1 MEIIKISEG
10 QTLIDIAIQYLGDA
24 SRYVE
29 IIELNN
35 LTITED
41 IHAGDELII
50 PTVTNEKTAIVS
62 LFRKKNIKPASAITD
77 IISENEGVDYW
88 HIEENFIVQ

>member
-1 MEIIKISEG
+1 METIIVKHG

-29 IIELNN
+29 IIEINN

-50 PTVTNEKTAIVS
+50 PTVANEKTAIVS
-62 LFRKKNIKPASAITD
+62 LFDKKNIKPASAITG

-88 HIEENFIVQ
+88 RIEENFIVQ